1 AIAKIGDKPIQKALQ
16 SSNPWREIKQLAN
29 QMLPPFQLVL
39 ASELQDAVALRA
51 SMGPG
56 IFVDGETPLHQ
67 LALKELG
74 PTSSGVVLVTPAEA
88 SPYLTLAKPVSRNA
102 LALVVVGEVDLSG
115 ASVKFETLRFCA
127 ECADTGAP
135 ALVSGTLVQIGDRW
149 VSKHIPAPT
158 SVEQIPSAVV
168 RVAVFKD
175 QFEGASSGVRG
186 IFFEPRAADARDTP
200 FVDKT
205 KLRRFHAGPFP
216 YGTQRRAVTKALIDM
231 GWKACPMQPAPGHAG
246 GLWWVVHAEAAPP
259 QNVLHTQFGEVIFS
273 EVPSREQVKP
283 PAPIVLAS
291 RPTLHNLQAS
301 GAASSED
308 PLQQSDPWMQ
318 ALQAANTSSGSDAAA
333 PSASVVAFSAAVEK
347 RVLARVGQTAS
358 AVASSAVAPSA
369 LELETRI
376 LAKVDEK
383 IQVASA
389 ATGQRPQ
396 QVEGKVVEIGAKVDS
411 VDSSL
416 RNLFNEQMSRIE
428 VYATSRVQVAHFF
441 VEPLWIL
448 GGVAYGYVADP
459 AKTSFLLDALT
470 ERVVYQASGPRFF
483 GGDFNLESDRLDL
496 WATWHDHGFV
506 EIQDFLQRMTGRPPQ
521 VTCKHSTRKDFLFIS
536 RELQTLFIEAT
547 VDHTFFADHAVLAAL
562 FCHGFVDRSVDW
574 LDAATVFPFCRAS
587 TRDVR
592 CQRGVVPPA
601 PRARDGEAQPQYF
614 GQNLR
619 HTHWFRQLR
628 RIQAYVQAMV
638 RVNPAPSAVEH
649 RAALW
654 DAICR
659 APGFGAPFSVWWMSR
674 DCVLEEDPDSF
685 PSCPPNAEVA
695 RRLFLSFE
703 ANFRSFER
711 RLLSERRQ
719 VASTR
724 RVQDP
729 NLIFRDLRPPAARPV
744 DSLLEHR
751 SAEVCEVVVD
761 EGALELTQHVDWH
774 PDFPLL
780 HKGRPLNV
788 AHVESDKI
796 WVDLPENCA
805 PGDRV
810 DQPVLL
816 GSLPDVFRAFAQEW
830 SRRWQRHDQV
840 DPQRWAPL
848 VASFAARCPIPPM
861 VYHPITL
868 ATWRAE
874 VQRKHAHSSTG
885 PNGVSRADLLL
896 LPVDL
901 TQALLDLCHHAEATG
916 DWPRQMLDGVVTALE
931 KIPDASLVG
940 QFRPITVLS
949 LTYRVW
955 SSIRARQCLAHL
967 ARYAPLGLLGNLP
980 GHEAREVW
988 YTLQLLVESSYHRAI
1003 PVSGFTADLS
1013 KAYNLLP
1020 RTPVLA
1026 FAAVCGIH
1034 AGIIRAWTGA
1044 LSGFMRRFRV
1054 RGSLGP
1060 ALPSTT
1066 GFPEGDGLS
1075 RVAMVLVNIAY
1086 HDHMRSPV
1094 IPLRFC

>member
-1 AIAKIGDKPIQKALQ
+1 MALF
-16 SSNPWREIKQLAN
+16 SLGGCRILKQLILLIVFFSMRLGEASHPG
-29 QMLPPFQLVL
+29 PPSGFSDRSFTLGAINPTGLNGKHGVVSQLDCPAVYMV
-39 ASELQDAVALRA
+39 SEDHLTQAGLESFRLGLRLSGGYRYVSGQPVAFRA
-51 SMGPG
+51 RSEM
-56 IFVDGETPLHQ
+56 
-67 LALKELG
+67 
-74 PTSSGVVLVTPAEA
+74 SGVY
-88 SPYLTLAKPVSRNA
+88 SG
-102 LALVVVGEVDLSG
+102 VGFLS
-115 ASVKFETLRFCA
+115 SFPCK
-127 ECADTGAP
+127 
-135 ALVSGTLVQIGDRW
+135 
-149 VSKHIPAPT
+149 PAP
-158 SVEQIPSAVV
+158 
-168 RVAVFKD
+168 
-175 QFEGASSGVRG
+175 
-186 IFFEPRAADARDTP
+186 
-200 FVDKT
+200 
-205 KLRRFHAGPFP
+205 
-216 YGTQRRAVTKALIDM
+216 
-231 GWKACPMQPAPGHAG
+231 
-246 GLWWVVHAEAAPP
+246 
-259 QNVLHTQFGEVIFS
+259 
-273 EVPSREQVKP
+273 
-283 PAPIVLAS
+283 
-291 RPTLHNLQAS
+291 HNW
-301 GAASSED
+301 
-308 PLQQSDPWMQ
+308 P
-318 ALQAANTSSGSDAAA
+318 
-333 PSASVVAFSAAVEK
+333 V
-347 RVLARVGQTAS
+347 
-358 AVASSAVAPSA
+358 
-369 LELETRI
+369 
-376 LAKVDEK
+376 
-383 IQVASA
+383 
-389 ATGQRPQ
+389 
-396 QVEGKVVEIGAKVDS
+396 
-411 VDSSL
+411 
-416 RNLFNEQMSRIE
+416 E

-547 VDHTFFADHAVLAAL
+547 VDHTFFADHAVLAARFRWSGDSL
-562 FCHGFVDRSVDW
+562 PRFTWRMPSHRPCSATASLIVPSTGWMPPQSSPSDSYRSVCQEFEAR
-574 LDAATVFPFCRAS
+574 LSSTLQASGAGPLQPRERGRAS

-638 RVNPAPSAVEH
+638 RVNLAPSAVEH

-674 DCVLEEDPDSF
+674 DCVLEEGPDSF

-695 RRLFLSFE
+695 RRLFLSFD

-751 SAEVCEVVVD
+751 SAEVCEIFVD

-868 ATWRAE
+868 VTWRAE

-885 PNGVSRADLLL
+885 PDGVSRADLLL

-916 DWPRQMLDGVVTALE
+916 DWPRQ
-931 KIPDASLVG
+931 DA
-940 QFRPITVLS
+940 
-949 LTYRVW
+949 
-955 SSIRARQCLAHL
+955 
-967 ARYAPLGLLGNLP
+967 
-980 GHEAREVW
+980 
-988 YTLQLLVESSYHRAI
+988 
-1003 PVSGFTADLS
+1003 
-1013 KAYNLLP
+1013 
-1020 RTPVLA
+1020 
-1026 FAAVCGIH
+1026 
-1034 AGIIRAWTGA
+1034 
-1044 LSGFMRRFRV
+1044 
-1054 RGSLGP
+1054 
-1060 ALPSTT
+1060 
-1066 GFPEGDGLS
+1066 
-1075 RVAMVLVNIAY
+1075 
-1086 HDHMRSPV
+1086 
-1094 IPLRFC
+1094 